1 MQIKGDFIA
10 TACSGT
16 YMVEGRR
23 VGAGRGHFHLE
34 GGDEGV
40 MGGASSSVALPPV
53 LTQAP
58 SQ

>member
-1 MQIKGDFIA
+1 MA

-16 YMVEGRR
+16 YVVEGGG
-23 VGAGRGHFHLE
+23 VGAGRGHLHLE

-40 MGGASSSVALPPV
+40 VGGASSSVALPPV